1 MAVVAIVFGVYASS
15 SYGQETSTTDDT
27 AQANPLPPAAY
38 VDAGEGYKIGGTIM
52 LTRPGRPGLHNTA
65 VGAAALVANT
75 TGSDNTA
82 SGLDGLQFNTTGNG
96 NTAIGLEA
104 LQFNTTGNGNTAIGL
119 EALQFNTTG
128 NDNTA
133 TGIDALVG
141 GTGSSNSAFGRDAL
155 VSNMTG
161 RSNSA
166 LGYYACTGVSTANNV
181 ICIGADTS
189 NTTYIA
195 GIAGVTLPTAAEPLV
210 CIDPPTGQLGTVNCA
225 ANGMIEALQKQNEE
239 LQQRVA
245 RLEALVAKK

>member
-1 MAVVAIVFGVYASS
+1 MKMNRLVKNCTIMAVVAIVFGVYASS

-82 SGLDGLQFNTTGNG
+82 SGLDG
-96 NTAIGLEA
+96 
-104 LQFNTTGNGNTAIGL
+104 
-119 EALQFNTTG
+119 LQFNTTG

>member
-1 MAVVAIVFGVYASS
+1 MKMNRLVKNCTIMAVVAIVFGVYASS

-119 EALQFNTTG
+119 
-128 NDNTA
+128 
-133 TGIDALVG
+133 DALVG

>member
-1 MAVVAIVFGVYASS
+1 MKMNRLVKNCTIMAVVAIVFGVYASS

-82 SGLDGLQFNTTGNG
+82 SGLDG
-96 NTAIGLEA
+96 

>member
-1 MAVVAIVFGVYASS
+1 MKMNRLVKNCTIMAVVAIVFGVYASS

-104 LQFNTTGNGNTAIGL
+104 LQFNTTGI
-119 EALQFNTTG
+119 
-128 NDNTA
+128 DNTA